1 MLKKLGIAL
10 AGALGI
16 FVIVAAMQ
24 PAEYRV
30 VRSATIQAPADIV
43 FAQVND
49 LQRWQAWSPWAK
61 LDPNA
66 KTEFEGPAAGKD
78 AVMRWDGNME
88 VGKGSMTITQ
98 SSPSERIDFALA
110 FEKPLAGNSV
120 ASFSF
125 QPDGTATRVEW
136 SMQGTNGFA
145 GKAMS
150 LIFNCETM
158 IGEQFDKGL
167 ASLAL
172 IATAEASKAAVAS
185 SDNQAEL
192 PEAADTG
199 GSSEPVTAE

>member
-1 MLKKLGIAL
+1 MLKKLAVAL
-10 AGALGI
+10 VGALGI
-16 FVIVAAMQ
+16 FVIVAMMQ

-30 VRSATIQAPADIV
+30 VRTVTVQAPADVV

-66 KTEFEGPAAGKD
+66 KTEFEGPAAGKG

-88 VGKGSMTITQ
+88 VGKGSMTIAE
-98 SSPSERIDFALA
+98 SRPSEQIDFALK
-110 FEKPLAGNSV
+110 FDKPLPGEST

-125 QPDGTATRVEW
+125 KASGADTVVEW
-136 SMQGTNGFA
+136 SMQGKNNLI

-150 LIFNCETM
+150 LIFNCEKM

-167 ASLAL
+167 LSLK
-172 IATAEASKAAVAS
+172 TVAESEVAKAAAAAVEAGAS
-185 SDNQAEL
+185 DEQG
-192 PEAADTG
+192 EATG
-199 GSSEPVTAE
+199 LSTQPVEE